1 MAEEIRLDVVSVA
14 HSKGLKDAAG
24 DLGRLS
30 SESDKA
36 AKGLHRAAD
45 ESFNLDRAIAE
56 ARVELQRTNEEFRRT
71 GDTTLFRN
79 MRRQRSE
86 LAQLLKAASEG
97 VSGAGNAASQ
107 AFDFGGKGIR
117 PRNALI
123 AGAVGAV
130 AILSPLIGAMIGGAV
145 VGAVGTGGMV
155 GGIAAASKD
164 PRVRTAAK
172 EFGSVVTSEFFRS
185 GDAFV
190 EPTVRSL
197 GLLSGAM
204 QDIDLAG
211 AFAKGAPS
219 VEIIASGI
227 ANLAE
232 NTMPGLNK
240 MLERS
245 PQAAAIAAQG
255 FSDIGDA
262 LSEMLTDIA
271 ETEGSM
277 EGLRA
282 LFDITSGTIR
292 VLGNTISWL
301 GDRFLSWNQ
310 ANQAVSGSFE
320 DISKWWPL
328 LIPMQKAMEYSNNQ
342 AEKWMGTGENMTA
355 VMFKMGESTSD
366 LTTRIGAASDSW
378 NPYAGQVEIV
388 RKHQEQLNDAMRES
402 ISIALSLDNATLGL
416 QQAMLDLGEQLQEN
430 KGEWATSTQAGLDN
444 RRALLNAVEAAERK
458 RQADIASGKSADVA
472 NAAYQRTIDKLVAMA
487 KRAGISEKA
496 LRDLVGDYNVTVH
509 YRTAGSYKPPAA
521 ILEAKG
527 RATGGPV
534 GAGTYIVGERG
545 PEVLELG
552 QGSRGHVY
560 PSIGAFAGGRGRGSS
575 SGGGSVRIVIED
587 RTSGGLRARLVD
599 DALGRGIRPEL
610 VRAAYP

>member
-30 SESDKA
+30 TESDKA

-86 LAQLLKAASEG
+86 LAQLLKVASEG
-97 VSGAGNAASQ
+97 ARSGGGLFDRI
-107 AFDFGGKGIR
+107 FDFGGKGIR

-190 EPTVRSL
+190 EPVVKSL
-197 GLLSGAM
+197 GMLGGTVQNL
-204 QDIDLAG
+204 DLAG
-211 AFAKGAPS
+211 ALAKGAPS
-219 VEIIASGI
+219 VEIIANGI
-227 ANLAE
+227 ADLAE

-282 LFDITSGTIR
+282 LFDMTSGTIR
-292 VLGNTISWL
+292 VLGNTVSWL

-310 ANQAVSGSFE
+310 ANAAVSGSFE
-320 DISKWWPL
+320 DISEWWPL

-342 AEKWMGTGENMTA
+342 AEKWMGTGENMTE
-355 VMFKMGESTSD
+355 VMFKLSGSTSD
-366 LTTRIGAASDSW
+366 LTTRIGAASASW
-378 NPYAGQVEIV
+378 VPYAGQVEIA
-388 RKHQEQLNDAMRES
+388 RKHQEQLNEAMQKS
-402 ISIALSLDNATLGL
+402 ISIALSLDNANLGL
-416 QQAMLDLGEQLQEN
+416 QQAMLDLGEQLEAN
-430 KGEWATSTQAGLDN
+430 KGKWSTTTQAGLDN

-458 RQADIASGKSADVA
+458 RQADIASGKSADAA
-472 NAAYQRTIDKLVAMA
+472 NAAYQRTIDKLKDMA
-487 KRAGISEKA
+487 RKAGISEQA

-534 GAGTYIVGERG
+534 GAGTYVVGERG

-560 PSIGAFAGGRGRGSS
+560 PSIGAYSGGRGRGSS

-610 VRAAYP
+610 VRTAYP